1 MGWRPVDWSSQN
13 QNSKINGLSF
23 FIFFYLSD
31 RYWDFSKK
39 ISQLWLILQNFD
51 SHSRDVRE
59 ELHKRKS
66 LACRLNTDCFRV
78 ALPRMGHPGSR
89 DFTFQYLQLPQI
101 FTTTECPDIHVPQ
114 SRDPAFFSSRQSD
127 HTGLPH
133 CSKSLRDKTI
143 FIFKK
148 NSTLLYSRSIY
159 VLNCKINGTVHI
171 FFFLKSIAQP
181 PVNETAPIYFSTGV
195 FP

>member
-1 MGWRPVDWSSQN
+1 M
-13 QNSKINGLSF
+13 
-23 FIFFYLSD
+23 
-31 RYWDFSKK
+31 
-39 ISQLWLILQNFD
+39 QNFD

-143 FIFKK
+143 FVFKK
-148 NSTLLYSRSIY
+148 NSTVLYVDICVMSSFPEYGISDLSCFSSQIKTSQELQDYSI
-159 VLNCKINGTVHI
+159 LNC
-171 FFFLKSIAQP
+171 
-181 PVNETAPIYFSTGV
+181 
-195 FP
+195 